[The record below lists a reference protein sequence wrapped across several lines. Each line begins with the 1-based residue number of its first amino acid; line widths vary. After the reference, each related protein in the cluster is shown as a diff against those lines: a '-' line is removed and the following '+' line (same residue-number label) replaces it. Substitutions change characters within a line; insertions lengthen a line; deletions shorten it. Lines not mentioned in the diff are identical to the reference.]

1 MGRQFGDQVVIEVAT
16 LPGKGDVQKPFFMQR
31 DKRRGQKIIDY
42 FWRLSG
48 SELVLAGEW
57 HTHPEAF
64 PNLSQLD
71 KSEAIISI
79 EKNFYPLGF
88 MVIVI
93 ISSEAV
99 VKSWFGVCTDKGLS
113 RIERTG
119 YQLAMTTFHGKYSH
133 VAYMVLISHEFSVIK
148 IWLRY

>member
-31 DKRRGQKIIDY
+31 DKWRGQKIIDY

-119 YQLAMTTFHGKYSH
+119 YQLWRDDK
-133 VAYMVLISHEFSVIK
+133 
-148 IWLRY
+148 